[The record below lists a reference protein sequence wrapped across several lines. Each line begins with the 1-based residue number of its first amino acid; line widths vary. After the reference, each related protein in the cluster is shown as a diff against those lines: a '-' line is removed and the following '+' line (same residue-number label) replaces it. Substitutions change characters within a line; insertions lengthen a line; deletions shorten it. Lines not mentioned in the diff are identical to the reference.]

1 MKRGVYLKIA
11 GMEIVVLKLF
21 FALASGLI
29 LGLERE
35 GKHKS
40 LGLKTCVVISITS
53 SLLTIVSVDFALN
66 SYKGTF
72 FTGAD
77 PMRLASQIVS
87 GIGFLGV
94 GVIFRRDDNV
104 ISGLT
109 TAAIVWTAA
118 GFGIAIGLGY
128 YLEVALALILV
139 HLTVQFLPSIMRK
152 IGPASLKKQEVYLKV
167 YVDPDALVDIVAE
180 KIEGFVISIENV
192 QIKGDDKGQ
201 WIDMRCFIDDEK
213 DNIFSK
219 YDKIKKIPGVNEIEI
234 MKI

>member
-21 FALASGLI
+21 LALASGLI

-53 SLLTIVSVDFALN
+53 SLLTIVSVEFAL
-66 SYKGTF
+66 S
-72 FTGAD
+72 TGSD

-128 YLEVALALILV
+128 YLEVGFALILV

-152 IGPASLKKQEVYLKV
+152 IGPASLKEQEVYLKV
-167 YVDPDALVDIVAE
+167 YVDQDALVDIVAE

-192 QIKGDDKGQ
+192 QIKGHDKGQ
-201 WIDMRCFIDDEK
+201 RIDMRCFIDDKK
-213 DNIFSK
+213 DNIFTQ
-219 YDKIKKIPGVNEIEI
+219 YNKIKKIPGVNEIEI